1 MSTALAAL
9 RRIVAHVEATD
20 NYMPGWRAWLG
31 TLHEHAAELAEHPDH
46 TLLILE
52 REPAEGGGVTERV
65 RVVVKSRAGDHTRVW
80 ELDGA

>member
-1 MSTALAAL
+1 
-9 RRIVAHVEATD
+9 
-20 NYMPGWRAWLG
+20 
-31 TLHEHAAELAEHPDH
+31 ELAEHPDH

-80 ELDGA
+80 ELDGDGRN